1 MNWPR
6 RVPARKTGSAMS
18 THPSTTCTS
27 RIPRWLKLSYTAF
40 MAVLIP
46 VYWHHYGLSNFLFFC
61 DVALIL
67 TLIGVW
73 TEKPLFIS
81 LAAVGILAPQ
91 VLWCVDFIVGMFGV
105 RMTGLTTY
113 MFDDARPMFLR
124 GLSLFH
130 GWLPFMLVFLVMRL
144 GYDRRAL
151 HGWSATAT
159 ALCVFSFLF
168 LPAPGSAEV
177 LANPQTAYNVNYVF
191 GMSETECQTIM
202 PPALYVA
209 AWVAALIALVYVPT
223 HWVLKKICPAAR

>member
-1 MNWPR
+1 MN
-6 RVPARKTGSAMS
+6 TSS
-18 THPSTTCTS
+18 SSPSLPYPVRNAS
-27 RIPRWLKLSYTAF
+27 RIPLWLKIAYTAF

-46 VYWHHYGLSNFLFFC
+46 VYWWHYGWTNFLFFC

-67 TLIGVW
+67 TLIGIW

-91 VLWCVDFIVGMFGV
+91 ALWCVDFAAGLLGT
-105 RMTGLTTY
+105 RMTGLTAY
-113 MFDDARPMFLR
+113 MFESQRSVFLR

-130 GWLPFMLVFLVMRL
+130 LWLPFLLLYLVLRL

-151 HGWSATAT
+151 RGWSSTAA

-177 LANPQTAYNVNYVF
+177 LANPQMPYNVNYVF
-191 GMSETECQTIM
+191 GMSETACQTWM
-202 PPALYVA
+202 SPMLYLLV
-209 AWVAALIALVYVPT
+209 WVSGLITLVYAPT
-223 HWVLKKICPAAR
+223 HALLRRLAPAAR